1 MTNSLFSFNLQK
13 KVIRIKYNKKPIK
26 YKMIICESNCEQS
39 GEINSNFN
47 LKETL
52 TAPNI
57 DLKKSIIILLIHQFI
72 MKLTM

>member
-1 MTNSLFSFNLQK
+1 MKIQWKNSLFSFNLQK
-13 KVIRIKYNKKPIK
+13 KVIKIKYNKKPIK
-26 YKMIICESNCEQS
+26 YKMISGKHTICESNDKQN

-57 DLKKSIIILLIHQFI
+57 DLKKNQ
-72 MKLTM
+72 

>member
-13 KVIRIKYNKKPIK
+13 KVIKIKYNKKPIK
-26 YKMIICESNCEQS
+26 YKMINEKHTIYESNDKQN

-52 TAPNI
+52 TDPNI
-57 DLKKSIIILLIHQFI
+57 DLKKNQ
-72 MKLTM
+72 